1 MYFKPKWLKNHNPFG
16 ADIAHIRECPLSH
29 SHLNSLTTVAS
40 YILLKTYNNI
50 LFFII
55 MLNILWN

>member
-16 ADIAHIRECPLSH
+16 ADITHIRECLPLPFS
-29 SHLNSLTTVAS
+29 SQLLNYSS
-40 YILLKTYNNI
+40 IILLKTYNNI